1 MNFKKKQLGLSLL
14 ELMVALGM
22 IAVLSS
28 ISYTTYQKYAIR
40 ANRIEV
46 RNAMDMIAQRLE
58 QNFSITRD
66 FQYYYDPQKPSNRAG
81 EQIADPKEML
91 KKLGFETVNI
101 NKTTGEIG
109 GDGDAV
115 PVGVQGNRATYGI
128 NLAYIPANAQTS
140 DGKKYGPGF
149 YLQAEPVGRQ
159 TKDKCKFFYLN
170 HRNVRKASNGDTDWA
185 GIKARGGYTQE
196 CWQS

>member
-66 FQYYYDPQKPSNRAG
+66 FQYYYNPQKPSNRAG
-81 EQIADPKEML
+81 EKLDADKMMEQ
-91 KKLGFETVNI
+91 LGYSQPYL
-101 NKTTGEIG
+101 
-109 GDGDAV
+109 V
-115 PVGVQGNRATYGI
+115 PNSASRKNYEI
-128 NLAYIPANAQTS
+128 NLYYIDKDDT
-140 DGKKYGPGF
+140 YGPGF
-149 YLQAEPVGRQ
+149 YLQANAVGKQ
-159 TKDKCKFFYLN
+159 TNDVMCQSFYLN
-170 HRNVRKASNGDTDWA
+170 HRNVRKAANYQPDASGWA
-185 GIKARGGYTQE
+185 AIKARGGTERNYTQE